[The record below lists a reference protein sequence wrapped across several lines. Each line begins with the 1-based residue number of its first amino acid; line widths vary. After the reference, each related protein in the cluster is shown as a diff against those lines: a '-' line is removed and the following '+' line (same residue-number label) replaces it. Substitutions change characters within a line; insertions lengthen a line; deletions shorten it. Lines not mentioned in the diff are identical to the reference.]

1 MNDLSELKMI
11 LMGISSRLERI
22 EAVLGTTNHGLSGA
36 PASGAKA
43 KKPEPADFT
52 TRQHVVMQGV
62 VRGWTNTLLAEWM
75 HISPITVKTHL
86 KGAADKLGVVKRA
99 EVAMAAAAM
108 FAECD
113 PDQYK
118 LASGGLPIDWAERAE
133 AMTDPGADEYRHLY
147 QPVKRPT

>member
-11 LMGISSRLERI
+11 LVGISSRLERI
-22 EAVLGTTNHGLSGA
+22 EAALGANSPALDVLGGQKSR
-36 PASGAKA
+36 
-43 KKPEPADFT
+43 KPEPADFT

-62 VRGWTNTLLAEWM
+62 VRGWNNTLLAEWM
-75 HISPITVKTHL
+75 RISPITVKTHL

-133 AMTDPGADEYRHLY
+133 AMPDLGADEFRHLY

>member
-1 MNDLSELKMI
+1 MNELSELKMI
-11 LMGISSRLERI
+11 LVGISSRLERI
-22 EAVLGTTNHGLSGA
+22 EAAIGAGQELSA
-36 PASGAKA
+36 PSSHHARKVV
-43 KKPEPADFT
+43 PADFT

-62 VRGWTNTLLAEWM
+62 VRGWNNTRIAEWM
-75 HISPITVKTHL
+75 NISPITVKTHL

-108 FAECD
+108 LAECD

-133 AMTDPGADEYRHLY
+133 DMPDPGADDFRHLY
-147 QPVKRPT
+147 QPVKRST

>member
-1 MNDLSELKMI
+1 MNELSEIKMI
-11 LMGISSRLERI
+11 LVGISSRLERI
-22 EAVLGTTNHGLSGA
+22 EAALGATTHG
-36 PASGAKA
+36 ASGATGSNA
-43 KKPEPADFT
+43 EKPEPADFT

-62 VRGWTNTLLAEWM
+62 VRGWNNTRLAEWM

-99 EVAMAAAAM
+99 EVAMAASLM
-108 FAECD
+108 FAEAD
-113 PDQYK
+113 PEQYK

-133 AMTDPGADEYRHLY
+133 AMPDPGADEYRHLY

>member
-1 MNDLSELKMI
+1 MNELSEIKMI
-11 LMGISSRLERI
+11 LVGISSRLERI
-22 EAVLGTTNHGLSGA
+22 EAALGAGQELNA
-36 PASGAKA
+36 PSSHHARKA
-43 KKPEPADFT
+43 VPADFT

-62 VRGWTNTLLAEWM
+62 VRGWNNARLAEWM

-108 FAECD
+108 FAEAD
-113 PDQYK
+113 PEQYK

-133 AMTDPGADEYRHLY
+133 AMPDPGADEYRHLY

>member
-1 MNDLSELKMI
+1 MNELSEIKMI
-11 LMGISSRLERI
+11 LMGISPRLERI
-22 EAVLGTTNHGLSGA
+22 EAVLGATSHGPAGA
-36 PASGAKA
+36 TGSNAKT
-43 KKPEPADFT
+43 PVPADFT

-62 VRGWTNTLLAEWM
+62 VRGWNNTRLAEWM
-75 HISPITVKTHL
+75 NISPITVKTHL

-108 FAECD
+108 LAECD
-113 PDQYK
+113 PDQYQ

-133 AMTDPGADEYRHLY
+133 DMPDPGADDFRYLY